1 MENNALNGFEAV
13 FDAISPMN
21 VGKQTTDDITK
32 IDDNFGA
39 SEEMTDEELEAIRKS
54 QQQPKNEPDKKD
66 KEDEPENKKEDK
78 EDKKE
83 DKKQTKVKQGQESY
97 TNYAELPTDDELE
110 DEESDDNSEAT
121 AVISFFDAISES
133 LGWDDV
139 EEDEKPKTAKDL
151 VEYFREVIEDNSKP
165 NYASEEVEK
174 LDEFVRNGGNLKD
187 YFEID
192 GELDLDNLNIED
204 DEAAQKAVVK
214 MLLKEKGFNSKQ
226 IDKKIS
232 KYEDAG
238 LLEDE
243 AQDALEDLK
252 EIKQKQKE
260 QLLENQQKQ
269 AKLYAQ
275 RQQEFFENVKDEIKG
290 LDSIYGINIPEK
302 DKKALL
308 EYIFKPT
315 SKGTTKY
322 QEDYSKSLK
331 NLVTSAYFTM
341 KGDSI
346 INIAKKEGK
355 KDALDNFKNSLTK
368 NTGVNKRSKRVI
380 DTGNDSSI
388 WDTFTR
394 KLRSA

>member
-1 MENNALNGFEAV
+1 
-13 FDAISPMN
+13 
-21 VGKQTTDDITK
+21 
-32 IDDNFGA
+32 
-39 SEEMTDEELEAIRKS
+39 
-54 QQQPKNEPDKKD
+54 
-66 KEDEPENKKEDK
+66 
-78 EDKKE
+78 
-83 DKKQTKVKQGQESY
+83 
-97 TNYAELPTDDELE
+97 
-110 DEESDDNSEAT
+110 
-121 AVISFFDAISES
+121 
-133 LGWDDV
+133 
-139 EEDEKPKTAKDL
+139 
-151 VEYFREVIEDNSKP
+151 
-165 NYASEEVEK
+165 
-174 LDEFVRNGGNLKD
+174 
-187 YFEID
+187 
-192 GELDLDNLNIED
+192 
-204 DEAAQKAVVK
+204 
-214 MLLKEKGFNSKQ
+214 MLLKEKGFSSKQ

-380 DTGNDSSI
+380 DNSNDNSI

>member
-1 MENNALNGFEAV
+1 MENNTLNGFEAV

-32 IDDNFGA
+32 IDDNLGA
-39 SEEMTDEELEAIRKS
+39 SEEITDEELEAIRKS
-54 QQQPKNEPDKKD
+54 QQQPEQ
-66 KEDEPENKKEDK
+66 K

-83 DKKQTKVKQGQESY
+83 PEKEEKKEVKKEAKVDKKDEPDNID
-97 TNYAELPTDDELE
+97 TNSSNDTDD
-110 DEESDDNSEAT
+110 DVDDDIPSDDSEAT
-121 AVISFFDAISES
+121 AVASFFDALSES

-151 VEYFREVIEDNSKP
+151 VEYFKEVIEDNSKP
-165 NYASEEVEK
+165 DYASEEIEK

-214 MLLKEKGFNSKQ
+214 MLLKEKGFSSKQ

-275 RQQEFFENVKDEIKG
+275 KQQEFFENVKDEIKG

-380 DTGNDSSI
+380 DNSNDSSI